1 MAAARVAPHENPT
14 TYATRIIRALR
25 LRTADATAEALER
38 VRTDAD
44 FRAILIEWY
53 DGQSDEGD
61 EEVLRVWVVTTLKM
75 EKELVV

>member
-1 MAAARVAPHENPT
+1 M
-14 TYATRIIRALR
+14 
-25 LRTADATAEALER
+25 
-38 VRTDAD
+38 RTDAD